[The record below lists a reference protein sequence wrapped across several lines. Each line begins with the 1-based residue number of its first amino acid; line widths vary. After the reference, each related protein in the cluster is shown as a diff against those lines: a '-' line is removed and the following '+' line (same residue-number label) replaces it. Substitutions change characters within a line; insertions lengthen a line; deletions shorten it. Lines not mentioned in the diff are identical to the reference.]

1 MEILILCGAAVS
13 LLGVGGLVWCVVR
26 VWRARR
32 AKVDDAAMRNV
43 LSKVLPVN
51 TGALLL
57 SFVGLMLVVLGIM
70 LR

>member
-32 AKVDDAAMRNV
+32 AKVDDAAMRSV
-43 LSKVLPVN
+43 LSKVVPVN

-57 SFVGLMLVVLGIM
+57 SFIGLMLVVLGIM